1 MPARSDRRTARGGGG
16 EGGAGGLPGR
26 LARVARRFREG
37 DPRGLARAI
46 TLVENEVPGF
56 ERLLDVLHEG
66 IGRARRIGITGPPGA
81 GKSTLTAALAR
92 LYRARELTVGIVAVD
107 PTSPFTGGALLG
119 DRIRMTDLATEEG
132 IFIRSMASRGSLGG
146 MATAS
151 REAADLMDAFG
162 FDRILLETVGVGQSE
177 LEVAQACDTAVVV
190 LVPES
195 GDGIQAMKAGLM
207 EVADL
212 FVVNKA
218 DRPGAD
224 RLAAEIAIMQ
234 RIRAGRAPGESAG
247 HHGLAARKG
256 AAGGDSAG
264 EASAA
269 RGVAADGS
277 PRLREALVLQTAASK
292 GEGIEELARAIDQHF
307 GYLESTGALAAR
319 RRAHLLEH
327 ARSVFVRRFERRA
340 ETAWA
345 QRGEALEEE
354 LASGRL
360 SPYAAADAVEAAL
373 GDASQ
378 ARGGPQDAGNDGE
391 S

>member
-1 MPARSDRRTARGGGG
+1 MSTRTEDKTEAPRTRREADAGG
-16 EGGAGGLPGR
+16 EELPER
-26 LARVARRFREG
+26 FAAVVRRFRAG

-46 TLVENEVPGF
+46 TLVENEIPGF
-56 ERLLDVLHEG
+56 ERLLDALHEG
-66 IGRARRIGITGPPGA
+66 VGRARRIGITGPPGA

-92 LYRARELTVGIVAVD
+92 LFRARGLTIGIVAVD

-119 DRIRMTDLATEEG
+119 DRVRMTDLATEEG

-151 REAADLMDAFG
+151 REAADLMDGFG

-212 FVVNKA
+212 FVINKA

-234 RIRAGRAPGESAG
+234 RIRAGRTPGGGTG
-247 HHGLAARKG
+247 HHGAGSA
-256 AAGGDSAG
+256 AAGDGGDARAG
-264 EASAA
+264 
-269 RGVAADGS
+269 GVETG
-277 PRLREALVLQTAASK
+277 RREAPVLQTAASK
-292 GEGIEELARAIDQHF
+292 GEGIEALAGALDEHF
-307 GYLESTGALAAR
+307 GFLEDTGALELR
-319 RRAHLLEH
+319 RREHLVEH
-327 ARSVFVRRFERRA
+327 ARSVLRRRFERRA
-340 ETAWA
+340 DRLWRE
-345 QRGEALEEE
+345 RGSEMEEALGV
-354 LASGRL
+354 GRL
-360 SPYAAADAVEAAL
+360 SPYAAADAVERAAA
-373 GDASQ
+373 DAVEP
-378 ARGGPQDAGNDGE
+378 ATDED
-391 S
+391 